1 MQHLCISDNE
11 WGSCV
16 NAASFSRDLEITE
29 APVHSGAFHEN
40 VSANSHSS
48 NRMNTILSCQDQY
61 FAGGQGYD
69 CPPCFSSTSGD
80 SVDVTKDTW
89 VSLWASGLLD
99 NRSSNQG
106 PHSHDQPYVGGTL
119 QEDYLW
125 GDQLSNQMFT
135 NKQLQDTLVQRE
147 EELARLHEENNKLKQ
162 YLNSTFVK
170 SLEEKTKKL
179 LCRSGLGAPLKRRC
193 RVSTLASPE
202 TSAKKARRNLY
213 SDFTACEEPSSPSI
227 EKWVLQTL
235 GLKDINTI
243 DDSAAANYSAMST
256 DLVPSLPGSSYG
268 NAQESPSSGYSTILM
283 TPVHSQAGGSFSQD
297 SPCLPDCSPSSSSS
311 SPSLAASEPMSPFG
325 SPIYYT
331 PDVSPNKTDV
341 AFSTSLN
348 PHCNVKTHSFS
359 NGQAFVRRDS
369 EGGWKFTWVPK
380 QSE

>member
-1 MQHLCISDNE
+1 
-11 WGSCV
+11 
-16 NAASFSRDLEITE
+16 
-29 APVHSGAFHEN
+29 
-40 VSANSHSS
+40 
-48 NRMNTILSCQDQY
+48 MNTILACQDQY

-69 CPPCFSSTSGD
+69 CPYFSSTSAA
-80 SVDVTKDTW
+80 SVDVSKDTW

-106 PHSHDQPYVGGTL
+106 PQSHGQSYDGCSL
-119 QEDYLW
+119 QDDYLW
-125 GDQLSNQMFT
+125 GDQLSTQIFT

-170 SLEEKTKKL
+170 CLEEKAKKL
-179 LCRSGLGAPLKRRC
+179 LSKSGLDLPLKRKC
-193 RVSTLASPE
+193 GVSTVTSPE
-202 TSAKKARRNLY
+202 TSAKKAKRNLL
-213 SDFTACEEPSSPSI
+213 SNFTACEEQANPSI

-235 GLKDINTI
+235 GLKDANTI
-243 DDSAAANYSAMST
+243 DDSATANYSALST
-256 DLVPSLPGSSYG
+256 DLLKTLPGSDSVNTQG
-268 NAQESPSSGYSTILM
+268 SPSSGYSTVHM
-283 TPVHSQAGGSFSQD
+283 TPAHSHTGSSCSHNSQ
-297 SPCLPDCSPSSSSS
+297 CLPNYSPSSSSS
-311 SPSLAASEPMSPFG
+311 SETLSPFG

-331 PDVSPNKTDV
+331 PEISPNKTEV